1 MGDLAGV
8 VLAGGRGSRLG
19 GVEKARL
26 VVGGRT
32 LLDRALDACAATT
45 EVVVVGPVV
54 PTERPVT
61 FVREEPAYGGPA
73 AGLLAGVAA
82 LGDAVDRVVVLAVD
96 MPHVTAA
103 TVTRLVAALGGAGGP
118 AGPDGADGAD
128 GGADGAVLL
137 APDGRRQLAMALDVA
152 AVRAAAPPPGD
163 RAGLPVH
170 VLVGGLR
177 LVEVPA
183 REREGEDVDTWDA
196 ARDAG
201 ATGLRP
207 PGS

>member
-8 VLAGGRGSRLG
+8 VLAGGRGNRLG

-32 LLDRALDACAATT
+32 LLDRALDACAAAS

-54 PTERPVT
+54 PTERAVA

-82 LGDAVDRVVVLAVD
+82 LGATVRRVVVLAVD

-103 TVTRLVAALGGAGGP
+103 TVTRLGAAH
-118 AGPDGADGAD
+118 DGAEA
-128 GGADGAVLL
+128 ADGAVLL
-137 APDGRRQLAMALDVA
+137 GADGRRQLAMVLDVA
-152 AVRAAAPPPGD
+152 ALQAVAPPPDD

-170 VLVGGLR
+170 VLVSGLR

-183 REREGEDVDTWDA
+183 LEREGEDVDTWDDAHA
-196 ARDAG
+196 AG
-201 ATGLRP
+201 VPVLRP
-207 PGS
+207 PAP